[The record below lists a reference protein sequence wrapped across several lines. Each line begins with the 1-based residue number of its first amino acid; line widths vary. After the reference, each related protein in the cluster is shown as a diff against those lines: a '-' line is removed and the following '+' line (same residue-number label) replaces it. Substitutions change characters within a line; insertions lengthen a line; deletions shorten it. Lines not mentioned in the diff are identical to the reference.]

1 MPAIADVLFGR
12 VNPSGR
18 LAMTFPASLETCP
31 TFRSFHD
38 DENGLFY
45 REEELFGY
53 RAYQH
58 QSLKT
63 AFRELC
69 FVECSTL
76 S

>member
-1 MPAIADVLFGR
+1 MPAIADVLFGK

-18 LAMTFPASLETCP
+18 LAMTFPASLESCP
-31 TFRSFHD
+31 TFESFHD

-58 QSLKT
+58 QGIAT
-63 AFRELC
+63 AYREHILTQC
-69 FVECSTL
+69 ENL